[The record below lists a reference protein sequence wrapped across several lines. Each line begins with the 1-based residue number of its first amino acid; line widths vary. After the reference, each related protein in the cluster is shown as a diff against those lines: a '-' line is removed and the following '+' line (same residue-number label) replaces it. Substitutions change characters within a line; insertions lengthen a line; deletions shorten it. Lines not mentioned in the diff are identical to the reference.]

1 VLAVLPMKEPAMDTC
16 SRTGLSVPE
25 CSCAACVEAM
35 LRRFQPELLTGEIR
49 ITRTSDHPP
58 RPLPD
63 RGHGTRN

>member
-1 VLAVLPMKEPAMDTC
+1 MDTC

-49 ITRTSDHPP
+49 ITRTADGPP
-58 RPLPD
+58 APLRD
-63 RGHGTRN
+63 RSRRSR